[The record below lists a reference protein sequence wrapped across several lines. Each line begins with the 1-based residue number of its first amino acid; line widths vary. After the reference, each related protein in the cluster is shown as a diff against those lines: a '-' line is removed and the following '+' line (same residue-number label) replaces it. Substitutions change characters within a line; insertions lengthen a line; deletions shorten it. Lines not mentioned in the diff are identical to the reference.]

1 MTAPQT
7 NTPPDR
13 RALTPSTHASASATT
28 ASART
33 PSPNPGATRSPSPSP
48 GATRSPAP
56 DPGATSWP
64 ARSADHLTPFSPAG
78 GRRPAGFGPLGLGTA
93 PLAGEERGAERR
105 ARDAVEAA
113 LQAEIG
119 YFDTAP
125 LYGTGSAE
133 RRLGSA
139 LAGVPRAS
147 YRISTKAGR
156 RVVGNRVEYDFSADG
171 IARSVEDSLTRLGLD
186 RVDIVH
192 LHDPD
197 NHARQALDEVYPVL
211 DDLRRQGVIG
221 AIGIGMNSPEI
232 PARFIRETDIDVVLI
247 AGRYTLLDHS
257 AADDLLPAAADRGVA
272 VIAAG
277 VFNSGILAGGSTYDY
292 RPASPEIISRVDRL
306 AKVCTS
312 YGVPLKAAAMR
323 FPTTHPAVT
332 TVLIGC
338 ATAAEVRE
346 NVELWRH
353 PVPADL
359 WTALNAC
366 S

>member
-1 MTAPQT
+1 MTL
-7 NTPPDR
+7 PP
-13 RALTPSTHASASATT
+13 AATT
-28 ASART
+28 G
-33 PSPNPGATRSPSPSP
+33 SP
-48 GATRSPAP
+48 PA
-56 DPGATSWP
+56 GVST
-64 ARSADHLTPFSPAG
+64 SPAG
-78 GRRPAGFGPLGLGTA
+78 SRRSRLPAGLGELGLGTA
-93 PLAGEERGAERR
+93 PLAGDEPAADQR
-105 ARDAVEAA
+105 AREAVEAA
-113 LQAEIG
+113 LAAGID

-125 LYGTGSAE
+125 LYGAGSAE

-147 YRISTKAGR
+147 YRVSTKAGR
-156 RVVGNRVEYDFSADG
+156 RVVGDRVEYDFSADG
-171 IARSVEDSLTRLGLD
+171 IARSVEDSLARLGLD

-197 NHARQALDEVYPVL
+197 NHVRQALDEAYPVL

-232 PARFIRETDIDVVLI
+232 PARFVRETDVDVVLI
-247 AGRYTLLDHS
+247 AGRYTLLDRS
-257 AADDLLPAAADRGVA
+257 AADDLLTAAADRGVA
-272 VIAAG
+272 VIAGG

-292 RPASPEIISRVDRL
+292 RPASQEVAGRVEQL

-312 YGVPLKAAAMR
+312 YDVSLKAAAMH

-346 NVELWRH
+346 NVELWRQ
-353 PVPADL
+353 PLPAEL
-359 WTALNAC
+359 WTALD

>member
-1 MTAPQT
+1 MTP
-7 NTPPDR
+7 
-13 RALTPSTHASASATT
+13 L
-28 ASART
+28 
-33 PSPNPGATRSPSPSP
+33 
-48 GATRSPAP
+48 
-56 DPGATSWP
+56 
-64 ARSADHLTPFSPAG
+64 
-78 GRRPAGFGPLGLGTA
+78 GPLGLGTA
-93 PLAGEERGAERR
+93 PLADEEAGAEER
-105 ARDAVEAA
+105 AREAVEAA
-113 LQAEIG
+113 IQAGID

-125 LYGTGSAE
+125 LYGIGAAE

-147 YRISTKAGR
+147 YSVSTKAGR
-156 RVVGNRVEYDFSADG
+156 RVVGDRVEYDFSADG

-197 NHARQALDEVYPVL
+197 NHVGQTLDEAYPVL

-232 PARFIRETDIDVVLI
+232 PARFVRETDLDVVLL
-247 AGRYTLLDHS
+247 AGRYTLLDRS
-257 AADDLLPAAADRGVA
+257 AAEDLLTAAADRGVA
-272 VIAAG
+272 VIAG
-277 VFNSGILAGGSTYDY
+277 GIFNSGILAGGSTYDY
-292 RPASPEIISRVDRL
+292 RPAAPEIVSRVEQL
-306 AKVCTS
+306 AKVCAS
-312 YGVPLKAAAMR
+312 YDVPLKAAAMR

-346 NVELWRH
+346 NVELWRQ
-353 PVPADL
+353 PLPADL
-359 WTALNAC
+359 WTAC

>member
-1 MTAPQT
+1 MTV
-7 NTPPDR
+7 
-13 RALTPSTHASASATT
+13 L
-28 ASART
+28 
-33 PSPNPGATRSPSPSP
+33 
-48 GATRSPAP
+48 
-56 DPGATSWP
+56 
-64 ARSADHLTPFSPAG
+64 
-78 GRRPAGFGPLGLGTA
+78 GPLGLGTA
-93 PLAGEERGAERR
+93 PLAGGEAGA
-105 ARDAVEAA
+105 AQAAVETALAA
-113 LQAEIG
+113 GID

-125 LYGTGSAE
+125 LYGAGSAE

-139 LAGVPRAS
+139 LAGVDRAS
-147 YRISTKAGR
+147 YKVSTKAGR
-156 RVVGNRVEYDFSADG
+156 RVVGNGVEYDFSADG
-171 IARSVEDSLTRLGLD
+171 IARSVEDSLARLGLD

-197 NHARQALDEVYPVL
+197 NHVRQALDEAYPVL

-232 PARFIRETDIDVVLI
+232 PARFVRETDLDVVLI
-247 AGRYTLLDHS
+247 AGRYTLLDRS
-257 AADDLLPAAADRGVA
+257 AADDLLPAAAERGVA
-272 VIAAG
+272 VIAGG

-292 RPASPEIISRVDRL
+292 RPASPEIVSRVEQL

-312 YGVPLKAAAMR
+312 YDVALKAAAMR

-346 NVELWRH
+346 NVELWRQ
-353 PVPADL
+353 PLPAEL
-359 WTALNAC
+359 WTALD